1 MTTPPLLPQS
11 EPSPQS
17 PKRNKVSTII
27 YSFLFV
33 LLFLGNFLLA
43 YQSSLSRFPANRS
56 TVIGA
61 CLGGVVL
68 YLAVVAGIACIWK
81 GNRNFHGLI
90 KVLFWFSLLMLI
102 VKLNAARKRPNAL
115 EPTATPLVGATVA
128 KVRTR
133 PVRPTV
139 PVGGCGSAWVR

>member
-1 MTTPPLLPQS
+1 
-11 EPSPQS
+11 
-17 PKRNKVSTII
+17 
-27 YSFLFV
+27 V
-33 LLFLGNFLLA
+33 LLFIGNSLLA

-90 KVLFWFSLLMLI
+90 KVLFWFALLMLI
-102 VKLNAARKRPNAL
+102 VKLNAARQRPNAL
-115 EPTATPLVGATVA
+115 EPTATPLVGAIDSGVQ
-128 KVRTR
+128 TR
-133 PVRPTV
+133 PVISTV
-139 PVGGCGSAWVR
+139 PAGSCGSAWVR